1 MKTYEIAVIS
11 GDGIGAE
18 VIAAGIEV
26 LDMLAKQDGGFKL
39 RFEHFDWGSA
49 HYLKYGEMMPTDS
62 LARLRN
68 YDAIYFGAVGSV
80 ARGAGIT
87 QNATGT
93 GLALK

>member
-1 MKTYEIAVIS
+1 MKTYEIATIP
-11 GDGIGAE
+11 GDGIVAE

-26 LDMLAKQDGGFKL
+26 LEIPAKQDGG
-39 RFEHFDWGSA
+39 
-49 HYLKYGEMMPTDS
+49 LKAGC
-62 LARLRN
+62 
-68 YDAIYFGAVGSV
+68 V

>member
-1 MKTYEIAVIS
+1 MKTYKIAAIP

-26 LDMLAKQDGGFKL
+26 LEMMAKQDGGFKA
-39 RFEHFDWGSA
+39 GC
-49 HYLKYGEMMPTDS
+49 
-62 LARLRN
+62 
-68 YDAIYFGAVGSV
+68 V